1 MRTPISCVSR
11 RKAPVHF
18 ATNPNPFSKSGDIM
32 QLSKKMLFAGAVV
45 PLIAGLGGCANKLI
59 EKREGSERIAVL
71 EASQVGSCRSKGLT
85 TVSVLAEVGF
95 ITRSPEAVEANLLQ
109 LASNSAVDSGGDTL
123 VKGNSTEFGKRT
135 FEIFKCKP

>member
-1 MRTPISCVSR
+1 
-11 RKAPVHF
+11 
-18 ATNPNPFSKSGDIM
+18 M